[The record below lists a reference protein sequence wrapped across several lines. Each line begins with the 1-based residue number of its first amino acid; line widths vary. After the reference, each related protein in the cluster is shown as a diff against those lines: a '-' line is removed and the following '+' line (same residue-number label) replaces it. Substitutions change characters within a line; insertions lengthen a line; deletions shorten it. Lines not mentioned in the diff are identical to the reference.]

1 MINDAP
7 EARVP
12 GRAPGPVGR
21 VPGAYVHKT
30 DESEVLLA
38 AYRPSGPDTFR
49 VVARWPTRH
58 RFYRP
63 VHGGYD
69 PLLVAESVRQ
79 AVPLLSHAA
88 YGVPFGHKQ
97 SWDYFRCTADLAAL
111 AATADR
117 TETELRITC
126 ADVVRRAGRLV
137 SLSMR
142 VRMVRDGRTIGRAD
156 LGFHNHPPAIYAR
169 LRGRYGDLGTAL
181 AGALPPA
188 PPRAPADVA
197 RDSPADVVLSPAR
210 SPARSRLRV
219 DLTHPVLFDHPV
231 DHIPGMLLLEGAR
244 QAAHA
249 AVAPRPMVVVG
260 MDASFHRYAELDAPC
275 WIETEPGSAAGTE
288 NAATARR
295 TVRVTARQGA
305 VRRFACAVVLVPLSR
320 PSGR

>member
-1 MINDAP
+1 MIDDAP
-7 EARVP
+7 GVDGL
-12 GRAPGPVGR
+12 GRAPGLVDR
-21 VPGAYVHKT
+21 VPGVYVHKT
-30 DESEVLLA
+30 DESEILLA
-38 AYRPSGPDTFR
+38 AYRRSGPDAFR

-79 AVPLLSHAA
+79 AVPLLSHAG
-88 YGVPFGHKQ
+88 YDVPFGHRQ
-97 SWDYFRCTADLAAL
+97 SWDYFRCTADMAAL

-117 TETELRITC
+117 PEVELHITC

-142 VRMVRDGRTIGRAD
+142 VRMIRGGRTIGRAE
-156 LGFHNHPPAIYAR
+156 LGFHNHSPAIYAW
-169 LRGRYGDLGTAL
+169 LRGRYGDLDAAL

-188 PPRAPADVA
+188 PPMAPADVA
-197 RDSPADVVLSPAR
+197 RDSLTDVVLSPAG

-249 AVAPRPMVVVG
+249 ALAPTPMAVIG

-275 WIETEPGSAAGTE
+275 WIEAESESGAGTADG
-288 NAATARR
+288 AAARR

-305 VRRFACAVVLVPLSR
+305 VRRFTCTVLLDP
-320 PSGR
+320 P